1 MKVKMPIRLLIVLCS
16 SLFIL
21 NGCTSPGKNMI
32 PKGGSMTMSQIY
44 HTETAS
50 GSMSENN
57 NAGSSMQNNTQP
69 IRARLNNVSQISDSN
84 YVSMGADKMNTE
96 FKRLPDPEVP
106 IYIYPHFV
114 RLNGQSYP
122 KPGMTTEFFLY
133 KRNHFALPNEIY

>member
-1 MKVKMPIRLLIVLCS
+1 MKVKVHFLLGIVLCS
-16 SLFIL
+16 SLL
-21 NGCTSPGKNMI
+21 MLGGCTSPGKNMI
-32 PKGGSMTMSQIY
+32 PQGGSMTMSQIY
-44 HTETAS
+44 QDETGN
-50 GSMSENN
+50 GSIGTN
-57 NAGSSMQNNTQP
+57 NANAAAANNQSN
-69 IRARLNNVSQISDSN
+69 IRARLQNVSQINDSA
-84 YVSMGADKMNTE
+84 YVSMGADKVNSE

>member
-1 MKVKMPIRLLIVLCS
+1 MKVKVHFLLGIVLCS
-16 SLFIL
+16 SLL
-21 NGCTSPGKNMI
+21 TLGGCTSPGKNMI

-44 HTETAS
+44 QDET
-50 GSMSENN
+50 GSESVGANN
-57 NAGSSMQNNTQP
+57 VANDQSN
-69 IRARLNNVSQISDSN
+69 IRARLQNVSQINDKA
-84 YVSMGADKMNTE
+84 YVSMGADKVKTE

-133 KRNHFALPNEIY
+133 KQNHFALPNEIY

>member
-1 MKVKMPIRLLIVLCS
+1 
-16 SLFIL
+16 
-21 NGCTSPGKNMI
+21 MI

-44 HTETAS
+44 QDET
-50 GSMSENN
+50 GSESVGANN
-57 NAGSSMQNNTQP
+57 VANDQSN
-69 IRARLNNVSQISDSN
+69 IRARLQNVSQINDKA
-84 YVSMGADKMNTE
+84 YVSMGADKVKTE

-133 KRNHFALPNEIY
+133 KQNHFALPNEIY